1 MANRSE
7 VLTTVVSYVAEDA
20 ITKNGWVK
28 QGTGAHQVLFP
39 AAATD
44 IALGIA
50 LDDAAAG
57 EEVAV
62 LTEGR
67 TWIIDMDGT
76 LVTGNAVIMGDGS
89 TTPKTNHK
97 AVLAVS
103 GKAVSGVVVGEDAG
117 AAGDLVLVE
126 ISAGY
131 KPVLA

>member
-20 ITKNGWVK
+20 ITKNGFVK
-28 QGTGAHQVLFP
+28 QGTGAHQVLLP
-39 AAATD
+39 TASSS
-44 IALGIA
+44 IPVGIA

-67 TWIIDMDGT
+67 TWVIDMDGT
-76 LVTGNAVIMGDGS
+76 LNTGDGI
-89 TTPKTNHK
+89 NVGDGAAEYHK

-103 GKAVSGVVVGEDAG
+103 GAAVAGVVVGEDA
-117 AAGDLVLVE
+117 AAADDLVLVE
-126 ISAGY
+126 ISSGY
-131 KPVLA
+131 KPVMA